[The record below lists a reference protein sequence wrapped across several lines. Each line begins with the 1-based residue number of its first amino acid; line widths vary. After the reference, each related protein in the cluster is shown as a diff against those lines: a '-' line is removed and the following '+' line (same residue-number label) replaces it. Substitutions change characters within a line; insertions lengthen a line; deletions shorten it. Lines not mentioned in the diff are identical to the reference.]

1 VTVVYHVE
9 THRNPRQIERLARA
23 LLVRTPDAVVV
34 IDHDKRFEGP
44 DRRVLDKLGAHL
56 RLSDGG
62 YGDMSHVYRWM
73 QTAEWLASENISY
86 TWMSN
91 LTGQDYPIRPLDRV
105 HAELAASPADAYIQT
120 FDVLDADET
129 HWGVARGR
137 TRYEYSHRRLKRFS
151 LGATGT
157 STVAGGEP
165 CAAVVPGDDIHRFGS
180 RKPREV
186 TVG

>member
-1 VTVVYHVE
+1 MTVVYHVE

-34 IDHDKRFEGP
+34 IDHDKRFEAP

-73 QTAEWLASENISY
+73 QSRGVAGVGNSY
-86 TWMSN
+86 TWVSN
-91 LTGQDYPIRPLDRV
+91 LTGRDYPIPPLDQV
-105 HAELAASPADAYIQT
+105 HAELTASAADAYIQT

-129 HWGVARGR
+129 HWGVAQ
-137 TRYEYSHRRLKRFS
+137 
-151 LGATGT
+151 GT
-157 STVAGGEP
+157 Y
-165 CAAVVPGDDIHRFGS
+165 AV
-180 RKPREV
+180 
-186 TVG
+186 